1 MTPFELM
8 TIRDAVR
15 RLLPLR
21 HSPEAL
27 RAARAELGL
36 DEETL
41 MFVDDEF
48 AAALKRM
55 RAEQARIDALPDAY
69 PLPPPGACAC
79 FEGHCRAGEVINGR
93 LANGLICKEAARA
106 R

>member
-55 RAEQARIDALPDAY
+55 RAEQARIDALPREY
-69 PLPPPGACAC
+69 EIPPT
-79 FEGHCRAGEVINGR
+79 FTR
-93 LANGLICKEAARA
+93 KENVR
-106 R
+106 